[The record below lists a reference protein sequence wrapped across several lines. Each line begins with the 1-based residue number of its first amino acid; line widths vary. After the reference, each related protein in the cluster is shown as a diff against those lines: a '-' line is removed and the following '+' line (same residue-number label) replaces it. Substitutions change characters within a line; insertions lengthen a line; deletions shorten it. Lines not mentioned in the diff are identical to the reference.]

1 MTARKKKKQSGVKEM
16 SEYVIALDQGTTSS
30 RAVAFDHEGRIA
42 AKKQY
47 PFKQYYPEPGWVE
60 HDPHELLLSVIRS
73 LRDTVDALQEQDDQV
88 VIRAVG
94 VANQRETTIVWDRET
109 GEPVCKAIVWQCR
122 RTAEFC
128 DEVRKDETFTDYVK
142 EKTGLLVDAYF
153 SATKIR
159 WILDHIEGVR
169 ERASAGGLLFGTVD
183 SWLIWNLSGKQRIH
197 ISDHSNCARTM
208 LFDIE
213 KLEWDRKICDFLGIP
228 VSMLPRP
235 VSNSE
240 VYCRIDAG
248 VFGLKELD
256 GVPICGS
263 AGDQQAA
270 LFGQCC
276 FETGSV
282 KNTYGTGCFTL
293 MNTGSEIA
301 RSSNGLIPTVGWTLN
316 GSTVYALEGSVFN
329 GGSTIKWLRDELGL
343 ISEAHECDIL
353 AEQVADT
360 GGVYVVPAFTGLG
373 APYWDM
379 YARASILGITRG
391 TDRRHIARAVLEG
404 IAYQVYD
411 LVSAMQA
418 DTGGRIPLLRVDGG
432 ASVSDVM
439 MQFQSDLLGC
449 PVERPEITET
459 TAAGAASLAGLASGF
474 WSDLDELRE
483 MSRIEQR
490 FQPRQEREET
500 MQRLLK
506 GWHRAVERSSH
517 WIVE

>member
-1 MTARKKKKQSGVKEM
+1 M

-30 RAVAFDHEGRIA
+30 RAVAFDHTGRIA

-47 PFKQYYPEPGWVE
+47 PFRQHYPKPGWVE
-60 HDPHELLLSVIRS
+60 HDPHDLLSSVIRA
-73 LRDTVDALQEQDDQV
+73 LRDTIEELEKKDDHAA
-88 VIRAVG
+88 IRAVG

-109 GEPVCKAIVWQCR
+109 GEPVCNAIVWQCR

-128 DEVRKDETFTDYVK
+128 DEIRKEEEFADYVK
-142 EKTGLLVDAYF
+142 EKTGLVVDAYF

-159 WILDHIEGVR
+159 WILDHIEGAR
-169 ERASAGGLLFGTVD
+169 ERASAGELLFGTVD
-183 SWLIWNLSGKQRIH
+183 SWLIWNLSGKERLH

-213 KLEWDRKICDFLGIP
+213 QLKWDSRICDFLDIP
-228 VSMLPRP
+228 SSMLPRP

-240 VYCRIDAG
+240 VYGYVDDSA
-248 VFGLKELD
+248 FGIKALR
-256 GVPICGS
+256 GVPVCGS

-270 LFGQCC
+270 LFGQNC
-276 FETGSV
+276 FEKGSV

-293 MNTGSEIA
+293 MNTGQEIA
-301 RSSNGLIPTVGWTLN
+301 RSSNGLIPTVGWTLD
-316 GSTVYALEGSVFN
+316 GKTTYALEGSVFN

-379 YARASILGITRG
+379 YARGSILGITRG

-404 IAYQVYD
+404 IAFQVYD
-411 LVSAMQA
+411 LVSAMQSDIGEA
-418 DTGGRIPLLRVDGG
+418 IPLLRVDGG

-459 TAAGAASLAGLASGF
+459 TAAGAACLAGLASGF
-474 WSDLDELRE
+474 WSGLEELQA
-483 MSRIEQR
+483 MSRVEKR
-490 FQPRQEREET
+490 FQPHPGREENID
-500 MQRLLK
+500 RLLK
-506 GWHRAVERSSH
+506 GWHRAVERSSR
-517 WIVE
+517 WITE